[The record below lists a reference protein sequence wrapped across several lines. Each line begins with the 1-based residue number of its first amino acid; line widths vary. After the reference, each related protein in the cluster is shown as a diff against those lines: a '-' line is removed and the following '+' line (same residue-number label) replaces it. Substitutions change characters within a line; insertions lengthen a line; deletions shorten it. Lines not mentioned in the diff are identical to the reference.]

1 MAKGDDLPTVLAGD
15 ADAAAVY
22 GLPFPFVANHLSDAE
37 QAQTTA
43 AEAAM
48 AVWDIF
54 RRNRK
59 VGYWDDLDAQRRT
72 MNEIDDYLYDEVKG
86 ARGIALSTAEMDE
99 IIEKT
104 MQLSRHRMAG

>member
-1 MAKGDDLPTVLAGD
+1 MKYVIAAIALS
-15 ADAAAVY
+15 AAALVHAD
-22 GLPFPFVANHLSDAE
+22 GFKGPGDQPRPS
-37 QAQTTA
+37 TA
-43 AEAAM
+43 AEASM

-86 ARGIALSTAEMDE
+86 KRQIALTTAEMDE
-99 IIEKT
+99 IIART
-104 MQLSRHRMAG
+104 MQLARHRMEV

>member
-1 MAKGDDLPTVLAGD
+1 
-15 ADAAAVY
+15 
-22 GLPFPFVANHLSDAE
+22 
-37 QAQTTA
+37 
-43 AEAAM
+43 M

-86 ARGIALSTAEMDE
+86 ARGIALSTDEMDE
-99 IIEKT
+99 IIEKM
-104 MQLSRHRMAG
+104 MQLARHRMPG